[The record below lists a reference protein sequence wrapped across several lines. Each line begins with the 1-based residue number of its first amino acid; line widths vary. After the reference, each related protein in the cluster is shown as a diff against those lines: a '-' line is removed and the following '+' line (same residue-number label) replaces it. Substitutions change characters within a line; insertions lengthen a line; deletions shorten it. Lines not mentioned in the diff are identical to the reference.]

1 MSASKLEDVANTPV
15 GRLVARTTARV
26 DVNDPMWKVLQVMDE
41 ARRGAAVVEEEGR
54 LVGIFTERDVMTRL
68 EHSDLD
74 WLHVKVAD
82 VMTPHPMVI
91 HIDDS
96 VAEAIRRLHEGRRR
110 HLPVVDGTGKAQSLL
125 SIRDLLMYIAQRF
138 PEDFVN
144 LPPRPSR
151 ESSGP
156 WGG

>member
-1 MSASKLEDVANTPV
+1 MSKLEDMAMTPI
-15 GRLVARTTARV
+15 GRLQPRQVVRV
-26 DVNDPMWKVLQVMDE
+26 DAADPMFRVVAAMSE
-41 ARRGAAVVEEEGR
+41 ANRGAVLVEDGGK

-68 EHSDLD
+68 DHGDLD
-74 WLHVKVAD
+74 WLHVSVRD

-91 HIDDS
+91 RTTDT

-110 HLPVVDGTGKAQSLL
+110 HLPVVDDAGAVVSLL
-125 SIRDLLMYIAQRF
+125 SIRDLLAYIAERF

-144 LPPRPSR
+144 LPPRPDR

>member
-1 MSASKLEDVANTPV
+1 MMARLEDVASTPV
-15 GRLVARTTARV
+15 GALPHRPLVRV
-26 DVNDPMWKVLQVMDE
+26 AAADPMWKVVAAMND
-41 ARRGAAVVEEEGR
+41 AKRGAVIVEDDGK
-54 LVGIFTERDVMTRL
+54 LVGIFTERDVMSRL
-68 EHSDLD
+68 DHADLD
-74 WLHVKVAD
+74 WLHVKVGD

-91 HIDDS
+91 RATDT

-110 HLPVVDGTGKAQSLL
+110 HLPVVDDTGAVTTLL
-125 SIRDLLMYIAQRF
+125 SIRDLLDYIAEKF

-144 LPPRPSR
+144 LPPRPDR

>member
-1 MSASKLEDVANTPV
+1 MMARLEDVADAPI
-15 GRLVARTTARV
+15 GRLPPRPVVRV
-26 DVNDPMWKVLQVMDE
+26 DSADPMWKVVTAMNE
-41 ARRGAAVVEEEGR
+41 AKRGAVLVEDEGK

-68 EHSDLD
+68 DHGDLD
-74 WLHVKVAD
+74 WLHVKVGD

-91 HIDDS
+91 HTSDT

-110 HLPVVDGTGKAQSLL
+110 HLPVVDDSGAVKSLL
-125 SIRDLLMYIAQRF
+125 SIRDLLNYLAERF

-144 LPPRPSR
+144 LPPRPDR

>member
-1 MSASKLEDVANTPV
+1 MAPIEDVASTPIGNLPPRTV
-15 GRLVARTTARV
+15 VRVAST
-26 DVNDPMWKVLQVMDE
+26 DPMWKVVTAMNE
-41 ARRGAAVVEEEGR
+41 ARRGAVVIEDDGR

-68 EHSDLD
+68 DHADLD
-74 WLHVKVAD
+74 WLHVKVGD

-91 HIDDS
+91 HTTDT

-110 HLPVVDGTGKAQSLL
+110 HLPVVDDSGAVRSLL
-125 SIRDLLMYIAQRF
+125 SIRDLLNYIAEKF

-144 LPPRPSR
+144 LPPRPDA

>member
-1 MSASKLEDVANTPV
+1 MSANLEDVALTPIGKLPV
-15 GRLVARTTARV
+15 RKVVRCDAA
-26 DVNDPMWKVLQVMDE
+26 DPMWKVVAAMTN
-41 ARRGAAVVEEEGR
+41 ANRGAVLVEDDGR
-54 LVGIFTERDVMTRL
+54 LVGIFTERDVMSRL
-68 EHSDLD
+68 DHSDLD
-74 WLHVKVAD
+74 WLHVAVGD

-91 HIDDS
+91 RTSDT

-110 HLPVVDGTGKAQSLL
+110 HLPVVDDAGQVKSLL
-125 SIRDLLMYIAQRF
+125 SIRDLLAFVANKF

-144 LPPRPSR
+144 LPPRPDR

>member
-1 MSASKLEDVANTPV
+1 MARLEDVAATTVGQLPQRPV
-15 GRLVARTTARV
+15 VRVAPS
-26 DVNDPMWKVLQVMDE
+26 DPMWKVVTAMNE
-41 ARRGAAVVEEEGR
+41 ARRGAVIVEDDGKP
-54 LVGIFTERDVMTRL
+54 VGIFTEHDVMTRL
-68 EHSDLD
+68 DHADLD
-74 WLHVKVAD
+74 WLHIKVGD

-91 HIDDS
+91 RTSDT

-110 HLPVVDGTGKAQSLL
+110 HLPVVDDGGAVTMLL
-125 SIRDLLMYIAQRF
+125 SIRDLLGYLAEKF

-144 LPPRPSR
+144 LPPRPDR